1 MRGADV
7 QRERSGSYLLV
18 LTIEV
23 IDDDNHDRMMD
34 KVSPDEVCKIRSP
47 LTLLSL
53 LPPGKR
59 CLVERFDFIRR

>member
-1 MRGADV
+1 M
-7 QRERSGSYLLV
+7 

-34 KVSPDEVCKIRSP
+34 KISPDEVCKIQSP

-53 LPPGKR
+53 LPPSKR
-59 CLVERFDFIRR
+59 CLVERFDFIRC